1 MLKKPCNINFW
12 IENDLP
18 SLWNFS
24 ENSSNLVPPSIPR
37 LMCFAGNMGHHLET
51 SEEGLCQER
60 WPQGLQ
66 HPLQR
71 LKESPAHFLAAQQ
84 NINCAV
90 GKYGEG
96 GGEIGGAPSKFS
108 ARVSSPCLRAPA
120 LVGVDWPSGAEHVVR
135 SMSVMSWVGLGVG

>member
-1 MLKKPCNINFW
+1 MNTRAFSKFLIFLNAIVENIPWTLKLLFCVHFMLKKPCNINFW

-60 WPQGLQ
+60 CPQGLQ
-66 HPLQR
+66 HHLQR

-84 NINCAV
+84 NINCA
-90 GKYGEG
+90 
-96 GGEIGGAPSKFS
+96 ASK
-108 ARVSSPCLRAPA
+108 
-120 LVGVDWPSGAEHVVR
+120 
-135 SMSVMSWVGLGVG
+135 